1 MLKSSV
7 SVESQSESTTS
18 PGRSFHILLRQDS
31 SDLLTHV
38 IFRRPPLN
46 CPVVL
51 RSVMQSDV
59 ERNVQVRITCNSCPR
74 VHINGEEITLLK
86 NDSNAHRSKELG
98 EYTTSLHLLRGKNE
112 IALKF
117 ETAEQSGEQG
127 KNEASPEIR
136 YCVRIVD
143 DNGKGLHEP
152 QLTSHLRPDTAKPDD
167 R

>member
-1 MLKSSV
+1 
-7 SVESQSESTTS
+7 
-18 PGRSFHILLRQDS
+18 
-31 SDLLTHV
+31 
-38 IFRRPPLN
+38 
-46 CPVVL
+46 
-51 RSVMQSDV
+51 MQSDV

-74 VHINGEEITLLK
+74 VHINGEEMTLLK
-86 NDSNAHRSKELG
+86 NDSNAHRIKELG

-136 YCVRIVD
+136 YCVRLVD
-143 DNGKGLHEP
+143 DNGNGLHEP
-152 QLTSHLRPDTAKPDD
+152 QLTSHLGPDTAKPDD